1 MITNT
6 KHSNVKVD
14 DENPDNEG
22 VQFQMKR
29 KQLLVFCLT
38 KLQNTPL
45 IFASNIEQVTNH
57 ETQLQTRKLRTHEQ
71 RLAITFMGLR
81 KRVRMED
88 CLVGPH
94 LGNHETQLKTRKWR
108 THEQP

>member
-45 IFASNIEQVTNH
+45 IFASNIEQVTNP
-57 ETQLQTRKLRTHEQ
+57 TSYNSSNKLV
-71 RLAITFMGLR
+71 LAI
-81 KRVRMED
+81 
-88 CLVGPH
+88 
-94 LGNHETQLKTRKWR
+94 
-108 THEQP
+108 